1 MKRKIQLI
9 ALLLFAIPS
18 TKAQVLYDEDFENYS
33 IGNLGTDPTGVTPG
47 QGGWLTATASLNP
60 NVTNSNFTITN
71 EPNRGKVLTLSA
83 PVSTPASSSFSY
95 ITKPGI
101 DTFINQRTPGNDVI
115 KFEVDYYTGSQYYL
129 VGSDGSPANTRIS
142 LLYDNKNNDLFA
154 YSNIFH
160 HYNPTIS
167 ASSCSGQGADNMIN
181 LGNNTYNQLPV
192 DTWVTLDRKSTRLN
206 SSHVRISYAVFCL
219 KKKIFNDLFVFL

>member
-1 MKRKIQLI
+1 MKKYILSI
-9 ALLLFAIPS
+9 LSLLFLNTTYS
-18 TKAQVLYDEDFENYS
+18 QVLYDEDFDNYTL
-33 IGNLGTDPTGVTPG
+33 GNLGTDPTGVTPG

-167 ASSCSGQGADNMIN
+167 ASSCSGQDAEIGRA
-181 LGNNTYNQLPV
+181 
-192 DTWVTLDRKSTRLN
+192 
-206 SSHVRISYAVFCL
+206 HV
-219 KKKIFNDLFVFL
+219 